1 LQHESITRT
10 FGAVLASLVAIGA
23 AEPVFVDAPA
33 HLALFAPRAESTSY
47 RTGTSTLSLD
57 QVLTAL
63 ADDDSLGRPP
73 GAWQPRHELP
83 QDAFG
88 DGGAYNRWALRRLY
102 GAVQPRVARGPRI
115 VNGQT
120 TEAWILISPFPDPS
134 FTRLEPGTL
143 RIIVAIPG
151 RH

>member
-1 LQHESITRT
+1 MQPESITRT
-10 FGAVLASLVAIGA
+10 FGAVLACLAASGA
-23 AEPVFVDAPA
+23 AEPAFVNAPA
-33 HLALFAPRAESTSY
+33 YLALFAPRAERGSY
-47 RTGTSTLSLD
+47 RIATSTLPLD
-57 QVLTAL
+57 RVLTDL

-73 GAWQPRHELP
+73 GAWQPRQELP

-88 DGGAYNRWALRRLY
+88 DGGSYDQWALRRLY
-102 GAVQPRVARGPRI
+102 GAVQPRVARGPRV
-115 VNGQT
+115 VNGET

-134 FTRLEPGTL
+134 LTRLEQGTL

>member
-1 LQHESITRT
+1 MQPESITRT
-10 FGAVLASLVAIGA
+10 FGAVLACLVCISA
-23 AEPVFVDAPA
+23 AEPAFVNAPA
-33 HLALFAPRAESTSY
+33 YLALFAPRAERGSY
-47 RTGTSTLSLD
+47 RIETSALPLD
-57 QVLTAL
+57 QVLTDL

-73 GAWQPRHELP
+73 GAWQPRPEQP

-88 DGGAYNRWALRRLY
+88 DGGSYNQWALRRLY
-102 GAVQPRVARGPRI
+102 GAVQPRVARGPRV

-120 TEAWILISPFPDPS
+120 TEAWILISPFPDPAL
-134 FTRLEPGTL
+134 TRLEPGTL